1 MSFLQFDLY
10 EKLAASLDAAGYENP
25 TPLQKTVMPL
35 INDRK
40 NVIVESQTA
49 AGKTGAYIIPLT
61 SYLLKNSLEEHQG
74 SRILILTSRRERV
87 NQINYTLKRIIK
99 DFNLRIGFISG
110 GRPYQHQM
118 RLLKRPLDV
127 LIATPGRLDD
137 LVKNNKTDF
146 SNLEALV
153 IDDYSI
159 IYHHGLK
166 GLCEK
171 ILEQTSPN
179 CPTVAFIQKDDES
192 EKSIKELLPDATIAE
207 VEEEKHPLL
216 SVPQSAYITDDHT
229 HKIAIMDQM
238 MDELEDQ
245 SILIY
250 TANNK
255 AASSLEEALAN
266 HGHTAV
272 LAHQVDVSDD
282 DKISAD
288 AHSAIIIS
296 DQINVDVATNTYKN
310 IIHFDLPKKIP
321 VFQNRIT
328 NKGWED
334 LEKPAAILVGPQDRV
349 ILKKIEAQAG
359 DSIDQDT
366 IPGLEPMNTYISTPL
381 LSLGGKKGKGMGGQ
395 SKRGGKK
402 VAGRRGPNRR
412 KPRTGGNGGGS
423 NNRQK
428 QHKGP
433 YGRLNGG
440 IHRKRSKSGKSS
452 NGQGF
457 NNNQDGAQS
466 NNQNSSHSS
475 NQNTN
480 QNNNR
485 NRNSNSNLNNNPNS
499 NRSNP
504 RSHQGGNPNF
514 RGHLG
519 ANRQQSGNTSDFAQE
534 MQKEIAEREA
544 KPKVVIQYKD
554 RRSRRSASAAT
565 SKAKDE
571 ASED

>member
-1 MSFLQFDLY
+1 MSFSQFDLY
-10 EKLAASLDAAGYENP
+10 EKLASSLDAAGYENP
-25 TPLQKTVMPL
+25 TPLQKTLIPL
-35 INDRK
+35 INERK

-49 AGKTGAYIIPLT
+49 AGKTGAYLIPLT

-99 DFNLRIGFISG
+99 NFNLRIGFISG

-153 IDDYSI
+153 IDDFSI

-166 GLCEK
+166 ELCEK
-171 ILEQTSPN
+171 ILEQTSSN
-179 CPTVAFIQKDDES
+179 CPTIAFIQKDDES
-192 EKSIKELLPDATIAE
+192 EASIKKLLPDATIAE

-216 SVPQSAYITDDHT
+216 SVPQNAYITDDHT

-255 AASSLEEALAN
+255 AAASLEEALSN
-266 HGHTAV
+266 HGHTAT
-272 LAHQVDVSDD
+272 LAHQIDTAADN
-282 DKISAD
+282 KISANV
-288 AHSAIIIS
+288 HSAIIMS

-334 LEKPAAILVGPQDRV
+334 LEKPAAILVGPQDRA

-359 DSIDQDT
+359 DSINQET
-366 IPGLEPMNTYISTPL
+366 VPGLEPMNTYISTPL
-381 LSLGGKKGKGMGGQ
+381 LSLGGKSKGKGNNN
-395 SKRGGKK
+395 RGGKK
-402 VAGRRGPNRR
+402 PSGRRGPNRR
-412 KPRTGGNGGGS
+412 KPRSSGGNSGNGGNGS
-423 NNRQK
+423 NNNRQK

-433 YGRLNGG
+433 YGRLSGG
-440 IHRKRSKSGKSS
+440 IHRKRSKSGSHN
-452 NGQGF
+452 NGQAF
-457 NNNQDGAQS
+457 ND
-466 NNQNSSHSS
+466 
-475 NQNTN
+475 
-480 QNNNR
+480 
-485 NRNSNSNLNNNPNS
+485 PNS
-499 NRSNP
+499 NRQVNSGRNSNF
-504 RSHQGGNPNF
+504 SNHPNANTN
-514 RGHLG
+514 
-519 ANRQQSGNTSDFAQE
+519 ANRQSGNTSDFAQE
-534 MQKEIAEREA
+534 MQREIAQRES

-554 RRSRRSASAAT
+554 RRSRRSSSSVASKT
-565 SKAKDE
+565 PDE
-571 ASED
+571 ASEE

>member
-1 MSFLQFDLY
+1 MSFSQFDLY
-10 EKLAASLDAAGYENP
+10 EKLALSLDAAGYENP
-25 TPLQKTVMPL
+25 TPLQKTLIPL
-35 INDRK
+35 INERK

-49 AGKTGAYIIPLT
+49 AGKTGSYLIPLT
-61 SYLLKNSLEEHQG
+61 SYLLKNPLEEHQG
-74 SRILILTSRRERV
+74 SRVLILTSRRERV

-99 DFNLRIGFISG
+99 NFNLRVGFISG

-166 GLCEK
+166 ELCEK
-171 ILEQTSPN
+171 ILEQTSSS
-179 CPTVAFIQKDDES
+179 CPTIAFIQKDDES
-192 EKSIKELLPDATIAE
+192 EKSIKELLPDAAIAE

-216 SVPQSAYITDDHT
+216 SVPQNAYITDDHT

-250 TANNK
+250 TGNNK
-255 AASSLEEALAN
+255 AAASLEEALSN

-272 LAHQVDVSDD
+272 LAHQVDIDD
-282 DKISAD
+282 DNKISAD

-310 IIHFDLPKKIP
+310 IIHFDLPKKIA

-359 DSIDQDT
+359 DSINQET
-366 IPGLEPMNTYISTPL
+366 VPGLEPMNTYISTPL
-381 LSLGGKKGKGMGGQ
+381 LSLGGKSKGKGNNQ
-395 SKRGGKK
+395 RGGNKPS
-402 VAGRRGPNRR
+402 GRRGPNRR
-412 KPRTGGNGGGS
+412 KPRSSGGNSGAHGGS

-440 IHRKRSKSGKSS
+440 IHRKRSKNGSHSNNSHS
-452 NGQGF
+452 NGLAF
-457 NNNQDGAQS
+457 
-466 NNQNSSHSS
+466 
-475 NQNTN
+475 
-480 QNNNR
+480 
-485 NRNSNSNLNNNPNS
+485 NNPNS
-499 NRSNP
+499 
-504 RSHQGGNPNF
+504 SHHGNSGRNPNF
-514 RGHLG
+514 SNQPN
-519 ANRQQSGNTSDFAQE
+519 ANRQSGNTSDFAQE
-534 MQKEIAEREA
+534 MQREIAERES

-554 RRSRRSASAAT
+554 RRSRRAASSSVV
-565 SKAKDE
+565 SKSPDE
-571 ASED
+571 KSEDIADS